1 MSVLLA
7 AASPVT
13 AVDKPLRVMVVDDA
27 VVARRLVTRW
37 IDAEPDMAVAACL
50 RTGREAVDQ
59 LTQVDPDV
67 VVLDVY
73 MPDLDGIAALPQ
85 LLEKKPGLVVIM
97 ASMLTR
103 RGAEVTLR
111 ALSLGAADYVAK
123 PVTSDEAPT
132 TSAYRRELI
141 EKIRHLGRARTA
153 RRAAPSP
160 APALGHVAPPPA
172 ALEPQQH
179 DQPAFTLRPFAV
191 ALPRALLIG
200 CSTGGPQALTAL
212 MGSIGPTIDRIPV
225 LIAQHMPATF
235 TAVLAEHLTRI
246 SGRPVRE
253 GEHGE
258 PVAAG
263 RIHVAPGGRHMRVVR
278 GADGPVID
286 IGDDPPINFC
296 RPAIDPLFASAAR
309 VWGAGTLALVLTGM
323 GHDGASGASAIAAAG
338 GSVVAQD
345 EATSAVWGMPRA
357 AARAGA
363 CSAVLPLPEIAGRIN
378 RLAAG
383 DRS

>member
-59 LTQVDPDV
+59 LVEVDPDV

-132 TSAYRRELI
+132 TAAYRRELI
-141 EKIRHLGRARTA
+141 EKIRHLGRARLS

-160 APALGHVAPPPA
+160 ALGQAAPLLP
-172 ALEPQQH
+172 ALEPQRSEP
-179 DQPAFTLRPFAV
+179 PAFTLRPFAV

-246 SGRPVRE
+246 SGRLARE

-258 PVAAG
+258 TVAAG
-263 RIHVAPGGRHMRVVR
+263 RIYLAPGGRHMRVVR
-278 GADGPVID
+278 GAEGPMIE
-286 IGDDPPINFC
+286 IGDDPAINFC
-296 RPAIDPLFASAAR
+296 KPAIDPLFASAAR
-309 VWGAGTLALVLTGM
+309 VWGAGSLALVLTGM
-323 GHDGASGASAIAAAG
+323 GNDGAGGASAIAAAG
-338 GSVVAQD
+338 GNVLAQD

>member
-13 AVDKPLRVMVVDDA
+13 AIDKPLRVMVVDDA
-27 VVARRLVTRW
+27 VVARRLAMRW
-37 IDAEPDMAVAACL
+37 IDAEPDMTVAACL

-59 LTQVDPDV
+59 VVEVDPDV

-85 LLEKKPGLVVIM
+85 LLEKKPGLTVIM

-132 TSAYRRELI
+132 TAAYRRELI
-141 EKIRHLGRARTA
+141 EKIRQLGRARTA

-160 APALGHVAPPPA
+160 ALGQVAPLQPALA
-172 ALEPQQH
+172 PQQSE
-179 DQPAFTLRPFAV
+179 PVAFTLRPFAV
-191 ALPRALLIG
+191 AMPRALLIG

-246 SGRPVRE
+246 SGRPARE

-258 PVAAG
+258 TVAAG
-263 RIHVAPGGRHMRVVR
+263 RIYLAPGGRHMRVIR
-278 GADGPVID
+278 GAEGPLID

-296 RPAIDPLFASAAR
+296 KPAIDPLFASAAR
-309 VWGAGTLALVLTGM
+309 VWGAGSLALVLTGM
-323 GHDGASGASAIAAAG
+323 GSDGAGGASAIAAAG
-338 GSVVAQD
+338 GNVLAQD

-357 AARAGA
+357 AARTGA
-363 CSAVLPLPEIAGRIN
+363 CAAVLPLPEIAGRIN
-378 RLAAG
+378 RLAVG

>member
-59 LTQVDPDV
+59 LVEVDPDV

-132 TSAYRRELI
+132 TAAYRRELI
-141 EKIRHLGRARTA
+141 EKIRHLGRARLS

-160 APALGHVAPPPA
+160 ALGQAAPLLP
-172 ALEPQQH
+172 ALEPQRSEP
-179 DQPAFTLRPFAV
+179 PAFTLRPFAV

-246 SGRPVRE
+246 SGRLARE

-258 PVAAG
+258 TVAAG
-263 RIHVAPGGRHMRVVR
+263 RIYLAPGGRHMRVVR
-278 GADGPVID
+278 GAEGPMIE
-286 IGDDPPINFC
+286 IGDDPADQFLQARD
-296 RPAIDPLFASAAR
+296 RPLVCFGGAR
-309 VWGAGTLALVLTGM
+309 VGRGQ
-323 GHDGASGASAIAAAG
+323 S
-338 GSVVAQD
+338 
-345 EATSAVWGMPRA
+345 RA
-357 AARAGA
+357 
-363 CSAVLPLPEIAGRIN
+363 
-378 RLAAG
+378 
-383 DRS
+383 RSHRHGQ

>member
-59 LTQVDPDV
+59 LVEVDPDV

-73 MPDLDGIAALPQ
+73 MPELDGIAALPQ

-123 PVTSDEAPT
+123 PVTSDEAPST
-132 TSAYRRELI
+132 AAYQRELI
-141 EKIRHLGRARTA
+141 EKIRHLGRARTS
-153 RRAAPSP
+153 RRRVVPS
-160 APALGHVAPPPA
+160 AALGHAAPLAPT
-172 ALEPQQH
+172 LEPQQAEP
-179 DQPAFTLRPFAV
+179 PAFTLRPFAG
-191 ALPRALLIG
+191 AMPRALLIG
-200 CSTGGPQALTAL
+200 ASTGGPQALTAL

-246 SGRPVRE
+246 SGRLARE

-258 PVAAG
+258 TVAAG
-263 RIHVAPGGRHMRVVR
+263 RIYLAPGGRHMRVVR
-278 GADGPVID
+278 GADGAMID
-286 IGDDPPINFC
+286 IGDDPAINFC
-296 RPAIDPLFASAAR
+296 KPAIDPLFASAAQ
-309 VWGAGTLALVLTGM
+309 VWGAGSLALVLTGM
-323 GHDGASGASAIAAAG
+323 GHDGAGGASAIAAAG
-338 GSVVAQD
+338 GSVLAQD

>member
-1 MSVLLA
+1 MSVVLA
-7 AASPVT
+7 TASPVT

-37 IDAEPDMAVAACL
+37 IDAEPDMTVAACL

-59 LTQVDPDV
+59 LDEVDPDV

-85 LLEKKPGLVVIM
+85 LLEMKPGLTIIM

-132 TSAYRRELI
+132 TAAYQRELI
-141 EKIRHLGRARTA
+141 EKIRQLGRARTS
-153 RRAAPSP
+153 RRAAPP
-160 APALGHVAPPPA
+160 ARGQAVALPP
-172 ALEPQQH
+172 ALEPQQAEP
-179 DQPAFTLRPFAV
+179 PAFTLRPFAPV
-191 ALPRALLIG
+191 LPRVLLIG

-225 LIAQHMPATF
+225 LVVQHMPATF
-235 TAVLAEHLTRI
+235 TAVLAEHLARI
-246 SGRPVRE
+246 SGRTARE
-253 GEHGE
+253 GAHGE
-258 PVAAG
+258 TVVAG
-263 RIHVAPGGRHMRVVR
+263 RIYLAPGGRHMRVVR
-278 GADGPVID
+278 GADGVVID

-296 RPAIDPLFASAAR
+296 KPAIDPLFASAAR
-309 VWGAGTLALVLTGM
+309 VWGAGSLALVLTGM
-323 GHDGASGASAIAAAG
+323 GSDGASGASAIAAAG

-357 AARAGA
+357 VARSGA
-363 CSAVLPLPEIAGRIN
+363 CSAVLPLDEIAGKIN